1 MHKINFLTSCIER
14 MRCDIRV
21 EDFERYLATSCRYAL
36 SVDSWRNGRC
46 AYAYIIM
53 YSDWFVN
60 SLDTLHAW
68 SQCTFSARNTTSN
81 NITSTA
87 KIAAILEQYYTLLKI
102 LYFWGSV
109 VLCVLLAKNA
119 LRSSVKSRAYSI
131 SQYRYCF
138 DGKIII
144 ISSIVAFSSCSLRC
158 QKYCWLRSCILIW
171 IMTILT
177 NTIFE
182 NLSSTRHIINGEAK
196 RSRQSSDFFLFSWN
210 TARSANGKYTT
221 RDVAS
226 QWDSQG
232 HLPNFSY
239 STASVRRCTSQ

>member
-14 MRCDIRV
+14 MQCDIRV

-46 AYAYIIM
+46 VYAYIIM

-68 SQCTFSARNTTSN
+68 SQCIFSARNTSN

-109 VLCVLLAKNA
+109 VLCGNCLLKVHCDQAW
-119 LRSSVKSRAYSI
+119 RVGHT
-131 SQYRYCF
+131 RYLNT
-138 DGKIII
+138 DIVSTGK
-144 ISSIVAFSSCSLRC
+144 
-158 QKYCWLRSCILIW
+158 
-171 IMTILT
+171 
-177 NTIFE
+177 
-182 NLSSTRHIINGEAK
+182 
-196 RSRQSSDFFLFSWN
+196 
-210 TARSANGKYTT
+210 
-221 RDVAS
+221 
-226 QWDSQG
+226 
-232 HLPNFSY
+232 
-239 STASVRRCTSQ
+239 